1 MIRINLLPVRAAQKK
16 EKLRSQVSVLVLC
29 LVAMLL
35 ACGGLYATIVMDIDR
50 QKAQI
55 SQINAE
61 ISQLNAKI
69 GQVGRY
75 KKLQDEL
82 RSKLEV
88 LQQLKVAKSG
98 PVRLLDELSRILPKT
113 LWLTSFRES
122 GGAISLN
129 GIGSN
134 ERTVADFMQKL
145 EQSPFY
151 QNVELQVTEQIS
163 QDGLKL
169 QKFSLS
175 ARTESP
181 LRKQAANGQ
190 Q

>member
-16 EKLRSQVSVLVLC
+16 EKLRSQISILVLVIVAA
-29 LVAMLL
+29 LV
-35 ACGGLYATIVMDIDR
+35 ACGGLYFNIALNIDQ
-50 QKAQI
+50 QKKEIA
-55 SQINAE
+55 QINAE
-61 ISQLNAKI
+61 IRQLNTKI

-82 RSKLEV
+82 RQKLEV
-88 LQQLKVAKSG
+88 LGQLKAAKSG
-98 PVRLLDELSRILPKT
+98 PVRLLDELSRILPQK
-113 LWLTSFRES
+113 LWLTSFKES

-129 GIGSN
+129 GIGIN
-134 ERTVADFMQKL
+134 ESTVADFMQKL
-145 EQSPFY
+145 ERSPFY
-151 QNVELQVTEQIS
+151 QSVELQVMEQVS

-181 LRKQAANGQ
+181 MQKQAADSKQ
-190 Q
+190 

>member
-16 EKLRSQVSVLVLC
+16 EKLRSQISVLVL
-29 LVAMLL
+29 VIIAALL
-35 ACGGLYATIVMDIDR
+35 ACGGLYFKITTDIDQ
-50 QKAQI
+50 QKTEIAE
-55 SQINAE
+55 INAE

-88 LQQLKVAKSG
+88 LGKLKEAKSG
-98 PVRLLDELSRILPKT
+98 PVRLLDELSRVLPQK
-113 LWLTSFRES
+113 LWLTSFKES
-122 GGAISLN
+122 GGGISLN
-129 GIGSN
+129 GVGIN
-134 ERTVADFMQKL
+134 ENTVADFMQKL

-151 QNVELQVTEQIS
+151 QNIELQVTEQIS
-163 QDGLKL
+163 QDGMKL

-175 ARTESP
+175 ARAESP
-181 LRKQAANGQ
+181 VQKQAAGSKQ
-190 Q
+190 